1 MHHHLPPIFHSP
13 HMAPQPHGM
22 LQWIFEKLVIVM
34 IAYFLLSIINS
45 MAQMYAKRL
54 DEEKNKLQAEYKT
67 D

>member
-1 MHHHLPPIFHSP
+1 
-13 HMAPQPHGM
+13 MAPQPHGM
-22 LQWIFEKLVIVM
+22 LQWIFEKLVILM
-34 IAYFLLSIINS
+34 IVYFLLSIINS